1 MQKKIMSPMFL
12 CLLLSITSFAGAD
25 QNLELAA
32 PFTNNMI
39 LQRHAQVPV
48 WGFDVPGSKVTVEF
62 AGQSKTAIVDRNGDW
77 MVKLDPLEVSRVGR
91 QMKVTN
97 DRNESIVLE
106 QALVGEVWFSSGQS
120 NMVWTAGRSM
130 CADLAREV
138 AASEKDMPIREI
150 NINTVSALY
159 PQKKATSDGGWKTH
173 KSASDFSALSLAFC
187 LSVAQRTR
195 YADWHSPQR
204 TQQHQN

>member
-1 MQKKIMSPMFL
+1 MLKSRSGVSMCPDLKS
-12 CLLLSITSFAGAD
+12 LS
-25 QNLELAA
+25 NL
-32 PFTNNMI
+32 
-39 LQRHAQVPV
+39 Q
-48 WGFDVPGSKVTVEF
+48 
-62 AGQSKTAIVDRNGDW
+62 GQSKTAIVDRNGDW

-138 AASEKDMPIREI
+138 AASEKDIPIREI

-173 KSASDFSALSLAFC
+173 KSASDFSALSLAFAYQLHKELDMPIGIL
-187 LSVAQRTR
+187 LSA
-195 YADWHSPQR
+195 